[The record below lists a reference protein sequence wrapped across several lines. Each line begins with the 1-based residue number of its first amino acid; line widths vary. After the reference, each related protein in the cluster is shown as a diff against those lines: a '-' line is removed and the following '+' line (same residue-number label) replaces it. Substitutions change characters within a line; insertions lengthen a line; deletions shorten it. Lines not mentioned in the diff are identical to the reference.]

1 MEWKPVD
8 LFCNENVK
16 VSKKLLKKLKIF
28 TKENYEFRF
37 MKQRKSGSFSLFE
50 RACETKRN
58 VAAGP
63 NKNENPNK
71 DSESEFSF

>member
-1 MEWKPVD
+1 
-8 LFCNENVK
+8 
-16 VSKKLLKKLKIF
+16 
-28 TKENYEFRF
+28 
-37 MKQRKSGSFSLFE
+37 MKQRNSGSFFLFE

-58 VAAGP
+58 VTARP

>member
-1 MEWKPVD
+1 
-8 LFCNENVK
+8 
-16 VSKKLLKKLKIF
+16 
-28 TKENYEFRF
+28 